1 MTKQDYRY
9 NKESDEFLD
18 RPFAIDML
26 SPVFGDKSVDTLFE
40 GWQGEELTG
49 WYRFINDDGD
59 MLEFYPE
66 GTYVIRKSSEAKEAY
81 QLRTPKTITQ
91 FIGDM
96 DTFGIPM
103 K

>member
-59 MLEFYPE
+59 TLEFYPE
-66 GTYVIRKSSEAKEAY
+66 GLYAIKREKYKDTILLK
-81 QLRTPKTITQ
+81 TPKNIREYLL
-91 FIGDM
+91 DM
-96 DTFGIPM
+96 VKYEIFLYS
-103 K
+103 